1 MPSPRTNTGTAKPFE
16 LGLPSSED
24 SFTPSETSEKYED
37 LVNSESN
44 VEESKKNKRNRHRK
58 RKNNSKEDGSDKSS
72 LNSKF
77 SNSSDENSME
87 NFHVTEGVQTDD
99 EYLERLSP
107 KSDSIDDAEEQILIP
122 KRHVLLLMIF
132 LGFVNIYAMRVNL
145 NVAIVAMVN
154 NKTIILPTGDVKK
167 IVSLSKNIEFSFI
180 TVA

>member
-1 MPSPRTNTGTAKPFE
+1 MPSPRSNTGKAKPFE
-16 LGLPSSED
+16 VGLPSSED

-37 LVNSESN
+37 LINDSN
-44 VEESKKNKRNRHRK
+44 GEESKKYKKDRHRK
-58 RKNNSKEDGSDKSS
+58 HRTKSKDDGSDKSS
-72 LNSKF
+72 LHSKYK
-77 SNSSDENSME
+77 NSSDENPMK

-107 KSDSIDDAEEQILIP
+107 KSSDSVDEAEEQILIP

-167 IVSLSKNIEFSFI
+167 IVSYSQVF
-180 TVA
+180 